1 LLSHRIKPIYVGSKK
16 SENTYSREDIKKASS
31 RGLPIYIASAT
42 DKHLSDLKDCL
53 ELQPTKIY
61 VEKGFSSSAEKQ
73 EASALVKGI
82 PTYILSQHRYSIIFD
97 QLTSG
102 LDVDKVIKC
111 TYNWGIER
119 NTVSE
124 YLYHIASLDS
134 YLKNKNVEIY
144 HNEYGE
150 YIIDDISTVNIS
162 KQFQRRLKIQI
173 ETELYTGEF
182 IITKAMN
189 SMTMKSKR
197 DKQKIILSSRGEDT
211 VSKMINEIV
220 SNEKKIRLERL

>member
-1 LLSHRIKPIYVGSKK
+1 MSHRITPIYVGSKK
-16 SENTYSREDIKKASS
+16 SENTYSREDIKKSS
-31 RGLPIYIASAT
+31 YRGFPVYIASAT

-53 ELQPTKIY
+53 ELRPTKIY
-61 VEKGFSSSAEKQ
+61 VEKGFSNSVEKQ
-73 EASALVKGI
+73 EAAALVKGI
-82 PTYILSQHRYSIIFD
+82 PTHILSQHRYSIIFD
-97 QLTSG
+97 QLISG
-102 LDVDKVIKC
+102 LDVDTIIKC
-111 TYNWGIER
+111 NYNWGIEQD
-119 NTVSE
+119 TVSE

-134 YLKNKNVEIY
+134 YIKNKNVEIY

-197 DKQKIILSSRGEDT
+197 DKQKIIMSSRGEDT
-211 VSKMINEIV
+211 VSKMISEIV
-220 SNEKKIRLERL
+220 SNEKKLRLERL